1 MFKFLSR
8 RFQFKPGFTLIELLV
23 VIAIIGL
30 LAGIVGI
37 SIGKWRA
44 KARDTQRLSD
54 IRTIQKGLA
63 FYFFRSEH
71 SGAYPDL
78 DVYITG
84 SDALSTA
91 LLADGSMTIVPA
103 DPRNEGNYR
112 YYYCSKESNCSAL
125 GGAGTGYDDGVSY
138 ILMYYLET
146 GSFPGQSQGENTV
159 GP

>member
-1 MFKFLSR
+1 MFK
-8 RFQFKPGFTLIELLV
+8 KKGFTLIELLV

-37 SIGKWRA
+37 SINRWRA
-44 KARDTQRLSD
+44 KARDAQRLSD
-54 IRTIQKGLA
+54 IRAIQKGLA

-78 DVYITG
+78 DVYIDGSG
-84 SDALSTA
+84 SDTLSPT
-91 LLADGSMTIVPA
+91 LLADGSMTVVPV
-103 DPRNEGNYR
+103 DPKNNGDYK
-112 YYYCSKESNCSAL
+112 YYYCSKISGCSAS
-125 GGAGTGYDDGVSY
+125 GVDGTGQPNGVSY

-146 GSFPGQSQGENTV
+146 GAVSGQSEGQNTA